1 MNLTEE
7 LHATIVSAGKLRII
21 FDGIECVLV
30 RFICLDFQFA
40 GCDNFGAAPESN
52 CGASFTP

>member
-21 FDGIECVLV
+21 VDGIECVLV
-30 RFICLDFQFA
+30 RFIWLDFQVA
-40 GCDNFGAAPESN
+40 GCDNFFDAPESN
-52 CGASFTP
+52 CGASLNP